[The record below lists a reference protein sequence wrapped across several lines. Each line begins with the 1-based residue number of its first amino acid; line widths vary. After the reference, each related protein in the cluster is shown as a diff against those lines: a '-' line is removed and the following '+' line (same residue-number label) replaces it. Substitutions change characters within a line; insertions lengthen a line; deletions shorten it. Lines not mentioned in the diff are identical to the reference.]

1 MMPSIFR
8 RRRGFS
14 LAEVLVTMGILGIL
28 GVALTR
34 LLLTQGRFADH
45 QNALRNAR
53 AVSRQSLNVLMSD
66 LRMVQDSGGI
76 DSAATDGS
84 GIRVIVP
91 YRFGLNC
98 GVAGDANVVSMLP
111 VDSLVLEQ
119 AVYAGFAWRNAFGR
133 YTVVYPDNPLTTDA
147 PVSTG
152 SSAQCTGNAA
162 GQAQIRLT
170 SVSGRSGVML
180 DLSPSQPAA
189 PLGQAIFMFQRITYS
204 FAASSAFPGKIGLW
218 RTVQG
223 GTAEEIV
230 APFDSDARFRFWTAG
245 ADTSVLSPPDLSD
258 IRGVD
263 VVFAANSTYTPTGRT
278 SVAKSKVVTS
288 MFFKN
293 VRSY

>member
-1 MMPSIFR
+1 MR
-8 RRRGFS
+8 LHLRHRGFS

-53 AVSRQSLNVLMSD
+53 AVSRQSLNVMLSD

-76 DSAATDGS
+76 DSAATDGKA
-84 GIRVIVP
+84 IRVVVP

-98 GVAGDANVVSMLP
+98 GIAGGKQVVSMLP
-111 VDSLVLEQ
+111 VDSLVLAQ
-119 AVYAGFAWRNAFGR
+119 SVYAGYGWRNALGR
-133 YTVVYPDNPLTTDA
+133 YTLVYPTNPLTTDA
-147 PVSTG
+147 PVATS

-170 SVSGRSGVML
+170 SIAGRTGTMF
-180 DLSPSQPAA
+180 DLTPTAA
-189 PLGQAIFMFQRITYS
+189 LAPQGQAIFLFQRITYS
-204 FAASSAFPGKIGLW
+204 FAASTAFPGKIGLW
-218 RTVQG
+218 RTIQG
-223 GTAEEIV
+223 GASEEIV
-230 APFDSDARFRFWTAG
+230 APFDADARFRYWTAG
-245 ADTSVLSPPDLSD
+245 ADTSVTSPPALSN

-263 VVFAANSTYTPTGRT
+263 VVFSANSTYTPSGRT
-278 SVAKSKVVTS
+278 SAAQSKVVTS

-293 VRSY
+293 VRNY